1 MIIAIDGPA
10 GSGKTTT
17 AKNVARNLGY
27 LHINTGA
34 MYRGVTLKFI
44 EYGISVNHFSE
55 VELKKILDDTIFE
68 FTGIDTS
75 ILFMNGK
82 DISDKIK
89 THEVTDI
96 VSSVSSIGMVRE
108 RMVYYQRE
116 MSLNKNVVLEGRDI
130 GSVVF
135 PNADFK
141 FFLVA
146 DLYVRANRRKKQM
159 ELNGEFVSLDLILNS
174 LRERDEKDTMR
185 SHSPLIKTKD
195 AIELDTTHLTIE
207 NQINFIIN
215 KVNQNNKEH
224 GS

>member
-17 AKNVARNLGY
+17 AKNVAKNLGY

-44 EYGISVNHFSE
+44 ESGISVNHFSE
-55 VELKKILDDTIFE
+55 VELRKILDDTIFE
-68 FTGIDTS
+68 FSGIDAS
-75 ILFMNGK
+75 ILFMNGENV
-82 DISDKIK
+82 SDKIK
-89 THEVTDI
+89 THEVTDM

-135 PNADFK
+135 PNANFK

-146 DLYVRANRRKKQM
+146 DLHVRANRRKKQM
-159 ELNGEFVSLDLILNS
+159 ELNGESVSLDLIFNS
-174 LRERDEKDTMR
+174 LKERDEKDSMR

-207 NQINFIIN
+207 DQINFII
-215 KVNQNNKEH
+215 KIVNNNQ
-224 GS
+224 

>member
-17 AKNVARNLGY
+17 AENVARNLGY

-44 EYGISVNHFSE
+44 ECGISVNHFSE
-55 VELKKILDDTIFE
+55 VELKNILDDTVFE
-68 FTGIDTS
+68 FPNIDKS

-82 DISDKIK
+82 DISNKIK
-89 THEVTDI
+89 THEVTDV

-108 RMVYYQRE
+108 KMVYYQRE

-135 PNADFK
+135 PDADFK

-146 DLYVRANRRKKQM
+146 DLHVRANRRKKQM
-159 ELNGEFVSLDLILNS
+159 ELNGEAAPLDVILNS
-174 LRERDEKDTMR
+174 LKERDEKDTMR

-207 NQINFIIN
+207 DQINFII
-215 KVNQNNKEH
+215 KIVNNNQ
-224 GS
+224 

>member
-55 VELKKILDDTIFE
+55 IELKKILDDTIFE

-108 RMVYYQRE
+108 RMVYYQRK

-146 DLYVRANRRKKQM
+146 DLHIRANRRKKQM

-207 NQINFIIN
+207 DQINFII
-215 KVNQNNKEH
+215 KIVNNNQ
-224 GS
+224 

>member
-17 AKNVARNLGY
+17 AKNVAKNLGY

-44 EYGISVNHFSE
+44 EYGIRVNHFSE

-89 THEVTDI
+89 T
-96 VSSVSSIGMVRE
+96 
-108 RMVYYQRE
+108 
-116 MSLNKNVVLEGRDI
+116 
-130 GSVVF
+130 
-135 PNADFK
+135 A
-141 FFLVA
+141 
-146 DLYVRANRRKKQM
+146 
-159 ELNGEFVSLDLILNS
+159 
-174 LRERDEKDTMR
+174 
-185 SHSPLIKTKD
+185 
-195 AIELDTTHLTIE
+195 
-207 NQINFIIN
+207 
-215 KVNQNNKEH
+215 
-224 GS
+224 

>member
-17 AKNVARNLGY
+17 AKNVAKNLGY

-44 EYGISVNHFSE
+44 ENGISINHFSE
-55 VELKKILDDTIFE
+55 VELRKILDDTIFE
-68 FTGIDTS
+68 FTGIDAS
-75 ILFMNGK
+75 ILFMNGENV
-82 DISDKIK
+82 SDKIK
-89 THEVTDI
+89 THEVTDM

-146 DLYVRANRRKKQM
+146 DLHVRANRRKKQM
-159 ELNGEFVSLDLILNS
+159 ELNGESVSLDLIFNS
-174 LRERDEKDTMR
+174 LKERDEKDSMR

-207 NQINFIIN
+207 DQINFII
-215 KVNQNNKEH
+215 KIVNNNQ
-224 GS
+224 

>member
-17 AKNVARNLGY
+17 AKSVASYFGY

-34 MYRGVTLKFI
+34 MYRGVALKFI
-44 EYGISVNHFSE
+44 EYGISIHSYSE
-55 VELKKILDDTIFE
+55 VELKKILDDIVFE
-68 FTGIDTS
+68 LTGEDGS
-75 ILFMNGK
+75 ILFMNGH
-82 DISDKIK
+82 DVSSEIK
-89 THEVTDI
+89 SHEVTNI
-96 VSSVSSIGMVRE
+96 VSSVSSIEIVRE
-108 RMVYYQRE
+108 KMVNYQRK
-116 MSLNKNVVLEGRDI
+116 MSLKKDVVLEGRDI

-146 DLYVRANRRKKQM
+146 DLDVRAIRRKKQIEM
-159 ELNGEFVSLDLILNS
+159 DGENVSLDFIISS
-174 LRERDEKDTMR
+174 LKERDEKDSMR

>member
-17 AKNVARNLGY
+17 AKNVAKNLGY

-44 EYGISVNHFSE
+44 ENGISANHFSE
-55 VELKKILDDTIFE
+55 VELRKILDDTIFE
-68 FTGIDTS
+68 FTGIDAS
-75 ILFMNGK
+75 ILFMNGENV
-82 DISDKIK
+82 SDKIK
-89 THEVTDI
+89 THEVTDM

-146 DLYVRANRRKKQM
+146 DLHVRANRRKKQM
-159 ELNGEFVSLDLILNS
+159 ELNGESVSLDLIFNS
-174 LRERDEKDTMR
+174 LKERDEKDSMR

-207 NQINFIIN
+207 DQINFII
-215 KVNQNNKEH
+215 KIVNNNQ
-224 GS
+224 

>member
-146 DLYVRANRRKKQM
+146 DLHVRANRRKKQM
-159 ELNGEFVSLDLILNS
+159 ELNGESVSLDLILNS
-174 LRERDEKDTMR
+174 LKERDEKDTMR
-185 SHSPLIKTKD
+185 SHSPLMKTKD

-207 NQINFIIN
+207 DQINFII
-215 KVNQNNKEH
+215 KIVNNNQ
-224 GS
+224 